1 MNWNKFQQ
9 QAIYGSGGTILVSA
23 GAGSGKTAV
32 LVERIIQKIVN
43 PKNNIN
49 IDELLIVTFS
59 NAAAEEIKERISS
72 KINSLLIAD
81 PFNEHLQKQQILLDS
96 ANISTIHSF
105 CQSIIKENFI
115 IHNIY
120 RTGKM

>member
-1 MNWNKFQQ
+1 MNWNKSQQ

-43 PKNNIN
+43 PKNNID

-72 KINSLLIAD
+72 KINSLL
-81 PFNEHLQKQQILLDS
+81 LVLSILFVK
-96 ANISTIHSF
+96 A
-105 CQSIIKENFI
+105 
-115 IHNIY
+115 
-120 RTGKM
+120 